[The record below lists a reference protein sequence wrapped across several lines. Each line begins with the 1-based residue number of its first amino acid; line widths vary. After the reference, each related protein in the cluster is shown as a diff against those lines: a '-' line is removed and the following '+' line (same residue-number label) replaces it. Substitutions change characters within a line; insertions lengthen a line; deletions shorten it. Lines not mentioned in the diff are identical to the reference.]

1 MPYSAG
7 MEKELQSIL
16 NRLEQHPAPIE
27 IAEKA
32 VNTWR
37 TGLVIR
43 AYSLRD
49 TTGETLP
56 AIAARL
62 GISYVRAW
70 AIVRAYKAWN
80 LAAAGNS
87 TAAGTRKAMKYAG
100 KFAEKAS
107 KKAVKQKGK

>member
-1 MPYSAG
+1 MSYSAR
-7 MEKELQSIL
+7 MERELQAIL

-32 VNTWR
+32 VSTWR

-43 AYSLRD
+43 AYKDRD
-49 TTGETLP
+49 NSGETLP

-70 AIVRAYKAWN
+70 AIVRAHKARN
-80 LAAAGNS
+80 RASAGAQTTDLGKSKHS
-87 TAAGTRKAMKYAG
+87 TKTA
-100 KFAEKAS
+100 KF
-107 KKAVKQKGK
+107 KGE

>member
-7 MEKELQSIL
+7 MEKELQAIL

-27 IAEKA
+27 IAENA

-43 AYSLRD
+43 AYKDRD
-49 TTGETLP
+49 NSGETLP

-70 AIVRAYKAWN
+70 AIVRAYKARN
-80 LAAAGNS
+80 RADARSQTLPPENHNS
-87 TAAGTRKAMKYAG
+87 ARNSLREESG
-100 KFAEKAS
+100 
-107 KKAVKQKGK
+107 